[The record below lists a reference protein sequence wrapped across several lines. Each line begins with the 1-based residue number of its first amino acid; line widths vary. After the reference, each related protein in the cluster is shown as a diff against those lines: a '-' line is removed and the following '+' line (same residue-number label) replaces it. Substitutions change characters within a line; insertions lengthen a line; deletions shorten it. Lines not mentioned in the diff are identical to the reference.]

1 MRTGLRTVALRTSF
15 KMPVSVETILETPS
29 LETPAFRVY
38 RPVYLALFTRLRL
51 LQHLLRGYCYG
62 FKKYGF
68 AATLPVT
75 IASVTILQMLNSV
88 VTPLVTPA
96 LVTVL

>member
-1 MRTGLRTVALRTSF
+1 MPPSVRTGLRTVALRTSF

-62 FKKYGF
+62 FKKG
-68 AATLPVT
+68 
-75 IASVTILQMLNSV
+75 ASQNSENKARLAGNSPV
-88 VTPLVTPA
+88 VTRT
-96 LVTVL
+96 